1 VAALRQI
8 SHCKKYPIGYAVK
21 MPMQIIEQARLAA
34 GLTQQAMA
42 EQAGTSRSTLSAY
55 ERGRKSP
62 NLETVERLI
71 EVAGFELALHHR
83 ITFSKVDMAR
93 GRSIFVPDQLWRL
106 DVSRMFEPVVLPLAL
121 NWSRPGHEYEVRDRR
136 QRARLYEVVI
146 REGMPQDLMAY
157 IDGALLIDSWNE
169 LVLPRNVRVHWQ
181 SLIETAS

>member
-1 VAALRQI
+1 M
-8 SHCKKYPIGYAVK
+8 YPIGYAK
-21 MPMQIIEQARLAA
+21 EMAIQIIEQARLAA

-42 EQAGTSRSTLSAY
+42 LEAGTSRTTLSAY

-71 EVAGFELALHHR
+71 NVAGYELTLQRR
-83 ITFSKVDMAR
+83 ITFSRIEMTR
-93 GRSIFVPDQLWRL
+93 GRPIFVPDQLWRL
-106 DVSRMFEPVVLPLAL
+106 DVSTMFKPVILPLAL
-121 NWSRPGHEYEVRDRR
+121 NWSRPGYEYEVRDRQ

-157 IDGALLIDSWNE
+157 VDGALLVDSWNE

>member
-1 VAALRQI
+1 M
-8 SHCKKYPIGYAVK
+8 YPIGYAVE
-21 MPMQIIEQARLAA
+21 MAIQIIEQARLGA

-71 EVAGFELALHHR
+71 EVAGYELTLQHR
-83 ITFSKVDMAR
+83 ITFSKIEMAR
-93 GRSIFVPDQLWRL
+93 GRPIFVPDQLWRL
-106 DVSRMFEPVVLPLAL
+106 DVSRMFQPVVLPLAL
-121 NWSRPGHEYEVRDRR
+121 NWSRPGHEYEVRDRQ

-157 IDGALLIDSWNE
+157 VDGALLIDSWNE

-181 SLIETAS
+181 SLIETAT

>member
-1 VAALRQI
+1 M
-8 SHCKKYPIGYAVK
+8 YPIGYAK
-21 MPMQIIEQARLAA
+21 EMAIQIIEQARLAA

-42 EQAGTSRSTLSAY
+42 QQAGTSRTTLSAY

-71 EVAGFELALHHR
+71 NVAGYELTLQHR
-83 ITFSKVDMAR
+83 ITFSRIEMTR
-93 GRSIFVPDQLWRL
+93 GRPIFVPDQLWRL
-106 DVSRMFEPVVLPLAL
+106 DVSTMFEPVVLPLVL
-121 NWSRPGHEYEVRDRR
+121 NWSRPGYEYEVRDRQ

-157 IDGALLIDSWNE
+157 VDGALLVDSWNE